1 MLKPLI
7 IAALLAMASYSI
19 AQPAPDAK
27 PSLAGPAQPSEHGY
41 HLAKGPFRVVTVEE
55 VTLHDAARSKDL
67 RVKVRAPA
75 YKGDEPKD
83 APRFPLVVFSHG
95 LGGSKDAFGDLCEHL
110 ASHGYV
116 VINPTHADSIQER
129 QRKGEKVT
137 RDNAFDIRRMTPD
150 ARWDRVKDIGLI
162 LDSLDKIELDVD
174 ALHDAAGRGR
184 VDRDRIAA
192 AGHSAGALTTQLI
205 GGMNS
210 RDAENGEKGPQPDP
224 RVKAAVVISGQGVN
238 RFAIREDAWSKVA
251 IPWLV
256 ITGSQDTT
264 SISSETP
271 ATRRHPFEKARG
283 REKGGPPAYLLWIEG
298 ATHSSYQGSGS
309 LRTLRETPKTD
320 VKVIQDC
327 VASAT
332 LAFLDRYIKGQEG
345 AEKYLTG
352 EGIKSLSGGKAELKS
367 K

>member
-1 MLKPLI
+1 MLKPLT
-7 IAALLAMASYSI
+7 IAAILAMAPHSL

-27 PSLAGPAQPSEHGY
+27 PTLAGPTQPAEHGY
-41 HLAKGPFRVVTVEE
+41 HLAKGPFRVVTVDEL
-55 VTLHDAARSKDL
+55 TLHDAARGKDL
-67 RVKVRAPA
+67 RVKVRGPA

-83 APRFPLVVFSHG
+83 ASRFPLVVFSHG
-95 LGGSKDAFGDLCEHL
+95 LGGSKDAFGELCEHL
-110 ASHGYV
+110 VSHGYV
-116 VINPTHADSIQER
+116 VINPTHADSVVER

-150 ARWDRVKDIGLI
+150 ARWDRVKDIALV

-174 ALHDAAGRGR
+174 ALHDTTGRGR
-184 VDRDRIAA
+184 IDRDRIAA

-210 RDAENGEKGPQPDP
+210 RDAENGDKGPRPDL

-238 RFAIREDAWSKVA
+238 RFAIRDDAWDKVA

-264 SISSETP
+264 PISNETP

-283 REKGGPPAYLLWIEG
+283 SEKGGPPAYLLWIEG
-298 ATHSSYQGSGS
+298 ATHGSYQGKSTV
-309 LRTLRETPKTD
+309 RILRESPSTD

-332 LAFLDRYIKGQEG
+332 LAFLDRHLKGLEG
-345 AEKYLTG
+345 GEKYLTG